1 MENGKRKKLLE
12 LLELKECIYFATAKP
27 LRCIYFTT
35 AKPLK

>member
-1 MENGKRKKLLE
+1 MEKEKKLLE